1 MLAFYQSFY
10 FHTSLNIIEI
20 VVFNCDREMGF
31 ANISVDSNTLLIRS
45 IANRLEPFFVRSV
58 IFSQTIKRNY
68 VNR

>member
-1 MLAFYQSFY
+1 MLAFYPSFY

-45 IANRLEPFFVRSV
+45 IANRLEPLFVRS
-58 IFSQTIKRNY
+58 IILSQAMKKKYI
-68 VNR
+68 NR

>member
-45 IANRLEPFFVRSV
+45 IANRLEPLFVRS
-58 IFSQTIKRNY
+58 IILSQAMKKKY